1 MRTSTF
7 ASLLLAS
14 LVLVPIASSCA
25 AVAVLGAGVLVGQQ
39 VLDDNVYVGQLT
51 TDASRTWAQTKTSL
65 SHMSTKPIDAN
76 NELRRAIADVDGAKC
91 TVVVET
97 YDLNR
102 SQIRVSATKFGF
114 AASETARVVFERI
127 TQDLDRSNSSGPN
140 SAGN

>member
-1 MRTSTF
+1 MRNSNL
-7 ASLLLAS
+7 ASLLLTS
-14 LVLVPIASSCA
+14 LLLVPVASSCA
-25 AVAVLGAGVLVGQQ
+25 AVVAVGAGVIVGQQ
-39 VLDDNVYVGQLT
+39 VLDDDVYVGQLT
-51 TDASRTWAQTKTSL
+51 TDASRTWAQTKTTL

-102 SQIRVSATKFGF
+102 SQIRVSATKYGF
-114 AASETARVVFERI
+114 SASETARVVFERI
-127 TQDLDRSNSSGPN
+127 TQDLDRANN

>member
-1 MRTSTF
+1 MRSKNNV
-7 ASLLLAS
+7 S
-14 LVLVPIASSCA
+14 LVLAAFLLVPLASSCA
-25 AVAVLGAGVLVGQQ
+25 AVAAVGAGVLVGQQ
-39 VLDDNVYVGQLT
+39 VLPDNVYVGQLS
-51 TDASRTWAQTKTSL
+51 TDANRTWAQTKTTL

-114 AASETARVVFERI
+114 AASESARVVFERI
-127 TQDLDRSNSSGPN
+127 TADLDRGNASGN
-140 SAGN
+140 DTSGN